1 MPILEISQ
9 IIFNLVAS
17 IAVIALIFAA
27 TIIGVAAYR
36 VVECIKIVKKFL
48 DAISKESSD
57 LYKKI
62 DKFAENVFNLSFVS
76 KFFKKSKKA

>member
-17 IAVIALIFAA
+17 IAVITLILV
-27 TIIGVAAYR
+27 TVIIGVAAYR

-48 DAISKESSD
+48 DVISKESSE

-62 DKFAENVFNLSFVS
+62 DKFAENVFTLSFIS
-76 KFFKKSKKA
+76 RFFKKRKKA